1 MSFMFIY
8 KHIKQRRLL
17 GYAIYVSGSKV
28 GDNTYLS
35 YVIRVTLHYVSKA
48 QQVQDYVL
56 SGF

>member
-48 QQVQDYVL
+48 
-56 SGF
+56 